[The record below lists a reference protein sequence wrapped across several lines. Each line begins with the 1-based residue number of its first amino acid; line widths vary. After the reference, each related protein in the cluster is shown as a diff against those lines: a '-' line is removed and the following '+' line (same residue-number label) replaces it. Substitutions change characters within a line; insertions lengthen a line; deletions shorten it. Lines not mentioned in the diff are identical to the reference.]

1 MPMEHDETIDWERL
15 DRFVCGAG
23 SSRER
28 VSLAIWVESNPR
40 IRQLADVMR
49 SVGGARTGSA
59 PDARRALRDVQR
71 RIGKADDKSYRI
83 DRTR

>member
-1 MPMEHDETIDWERL
+1 MEHDETIDWERL

-28 VSLAIWVESNPR
+28 VSLATWVASNPR
-40 IRQLADVMR
+40 IRHLAEVMR
-49 SVGGARTGSA
+49 SVGGARTRSA